1 MTPNDTIAAGYRMAK
16 ALIHRMVDDLTPAEF
31 MHQPCPGANSAAW
44 IIGHLAITMR
54 KTAIRLGVEDHDLT
68 AFSPALTQLLSKTGK
83 PAGDQ
88 SDIMV
93 ARDLLNIFDECI
105 GAVIAA
111 VKRIPSRKLAGPPS
125 APSPIAN
132 NYAEGM
138 LFGSLHIAMHSGQL
152 STIRRSLGK
161 PPVV

>member
-1 MTPNDTIAAGYRMAK
+1 MTANDTIAAGYRMAK
-16 ALIHRMVDDLTPAEF
+16 ALIHRMVDDLTPMEF
-31 MHQPCPGANSAAW
+31 LHQPCPGANSTAW
-44 IIGHLAITMR
+44 IVGHLALTLR
-54 KTAIRLGVEDHDLT
+54 KTAIRLGVDDYDLT
-68 AFSPALTQLLSKTGK
+68 GVSPGVTQLLSKTGQ

-88 SDIMV
+88 SDILIGK
-93 ARDLLNIFDECI
+93 DLLNLFDECI

-111 VKRIPSRKLAGPPS
+111 VKKLPSRKLAGPPS

-132 NYAEGM
+132 NYAEG
-138 LFGSLHIAMHSGQL
+138 LIFGSLHIAMHSGQL